1 VNYTYDDEG
10 RLGTA
15 GSASFTFDCDQ
26 RLIGIDT
33 AQFFYD
39 GRGNRLKAI
48 RGGATTYYIYD
59 PWGNLLAEADANGIT
74 RKYVYGNGLL
84 ALATSS
90 DLYCYHFDATGNT
103 IALTDM
109 AQTVVNSYSYEPFG
123 QVLAQQETVAQPFK
137 FVGRFGV
144 MAEPNGIYYMRA
156 RYYDPS
162 VGRFI
167 SEDPLGFGGGDVN
180 FFAYVLNDPVN
191 WVDPTG
197 NIRLPALNALSQ
209 KAVRLAWQMERQLV
223 ATGGRGTRRWT
234 DKEAAQLLSEGKVCG
249 YHGHHINSLAAK
261 PEMAG
266 DPANIAFKTLEEH
279 FAEHGFNWQ
288 NPTSGEMIN
297 RTLRGAII
305 GITATALYGVASAL
319 DAVATAAD
327 YSDPVSAFLAVSAP
341 VDAE

>member
-1 VNYTYDDEG
+1 VFLRRSWHTVRAAERWGLPSAYNYTYDDEG
-10 RLGTA
+10 RLQAA

-33 AQFFYD
+33 GTQFFYD

-48 RGGATTYYIYD
+48 RGGVTTFYIYD

-109 AQTVVNSYSYEPFG
+109 AQTVVNSYAYEPFG
-123 QVLAQQETVAQPFK
+123 QVLAQQESVAQPFK
-137 FVGRFGV
+137 FVGRYGV
-144 MAEPNGIYYMRA
+144 MAEPSGIYYMRA

-180 FFAYVLNDPVN
+180 LYAYVGSVEKPFIETNLYDYTDNDPIN
-191 WVDPTG
+191 RIDPLGLQSVKPGVALPLPPVFFPGTLENKAFTKSILQMTNTIGSIWDDIIG
-197 NIRLPALNALSQ
+197 NSKGSTIGKYPDC
-209 KAVRLAWQMERQLV
+209 ED
-223 ATGGRGTRRWT
+223 GGRC
-234 DKEAAQLLSEGKVCG
+234 KKVNDICIEECSG
-249 YHGHHINSLAAK
+249 SSL
-261 PEMAG
+261 PSG
-266 DPANIAFKTLEEH
+266 DHRFRFWNCVNTCMEDN
-279 FAEHGFNWQ
+279 GC
-288 NPTSGEMIN
+288 
-297 RTLRGAII
+297 
-305 GITATALYGVASAL
+305 
-319 DAVATAAD
+319 
-327 YSDPVSAFLAVSAP
+327 
-341 VDAE
+341 